1 VFKKIEN
8 KRKEIAPLIKT
19 SLDLATKKTKLL
31 RW

>member
-19 SLDLATKKTKLL
+19 IIDLAIKKLNS
-31 RW
+31 